1 MSSENE
7 FKKTIINCFE
17 NIYHA
22 SKCMKISN
30 NQELDIFIYSVWL
43 FIVILNLVCTQIVLF
58 VYDFSDYINNLNIP
72 IPVAIFADDW
82 CLSASGASDFR
93 SKM

>member
-17 NIYHA
+17 NI
-22 SKCMKISN
+22 MLQNVWKISS
-30 NQELDIFIYSVWL
+30 NQELDIFIYSVLL
-43 FIVILNLVCTQIVLF
+43 FIVILNLVCRQIVLF
-58 VYDFSDYINNLNIP
+58 VYDFPDYINNLNFP

-82 CLSASGASDFR
+82 CLSDSRALDFW